1 MLTVS
6 SPTRPSSDAQSD
18 STAGMSARHTFRP
31 STTPATSVFPPI
43 PPTAPSA
50 SRFPGPATKS
60 RPIASTGLSPS
71 TASASPISPKYV
83 LTSSFGRSRSDPS
96 RW

>member
-1 MLTVS
+1 M
-6 SPTRPSSDAQSD
+6 
-18 STAGMSARHTFRP
+18 
-31 STTPATSVFPPI
+31 

-60 RPIASTGLSPS
+60 RPIASTGLPVS
-71 TASASPISPKYV
+71 TGSASPISPKYV
-83 LTSSFGRSRSDPS
+83 LTSSFGRPRSDPS